1 MPGFMNKVEAAA
13 YMGIGKR
20 DLSKLVQRR
29 MIPYR
34 RLSRKTWLF
43 TVAELNQAIDRFRIA
58 AVGE

>member
-1 MPGFMNKVEAAA
+1 
-13 YMGIGKR
+13 MGIGKR